1 MKFSS
6 LPVATAA
13 AAAALFIWG
22 GVVGVPA
29 QKTFHSQKFLLTNK
43 AHNASYTQGD
53 SREAERQRGR
63 GSVCGTE
70 DVKNMGKVS
79 IIISNSTTNSKNQIW
94 ELVRNI
100 VHTPCSMQLTLATL
114 FPFPPP
120 LAYPVQSIEK
130 FAAALANRQNGIRIS
145 GRTHKKAMW
154 QARRWRRSRVR
165 DMEKLLWFYWN
176 QSMGVAYSPSL
187 CLDRPPLP
195 ANNMK

>member
-6 LPVATAA
+6 LPVAAAA

-53 SREAERQRGR
+53 SREAERGR

-79 IIISNSTTNSKNQIW
+79 IIISNSTANSKNQIW

-114 FPFPPP
+114 LPFPPP
-120 LAYPVQSIEK
+120 SLTPFNPLKSLQQPWPTDRMEYEFLVE
-130 FAAALANRQNGIRIS
+130 
-145 GRTHKKAMW
+145 RTKKRCGKREDGERA
-154 QARRWRRSRVR
+154 
-165 DMEKLLWFYWN
+165 
-176 QSMGVAYSPSL
+176 G
-187 CLDRPPLP
+187 
-195 ANNMK
+195 